1 MEFLDQ
7 YFFLGGGE
15 EEIQTNNL
23 HLMLI
28 FPLKFHLLPKFFFL
42 RKIITQKL
50 WSRIMVLLKRIN
62 ILYPIFY
69 VPLYTPN
76 FFFFFFWD

>member
-7 YFFLGGGE
+7 YIFLGGGGGGGE

-28 FPLKFHLLPKFFFL
+28 FPLKFHLLPKFFL
-42 RKIITQKL
+42 
-50 WSRIMVLLKRIN
+50 
-62 ILYPIFY
+62 
-69 VPLYTPN
+69 
-76 FFFFFFWD
+76 FF